1 MFLIT
6 VLYGCVGF
14 ASQLGQDLKL
24 LNYCSKAA
32 FSIAVILSTV
42 LCKCFISLN
51 LFVHIPYLMFL
62 HHLTGS

>member
-6 VLYGCVGF
+6 VLYGFVGF

-24 LNYCSKAA
+24 LNYCSTAA

-42 LCKCFISLN
+42 LCV
-51 LFVHIPYLMFL
+51 LFL
-62 HHLTGS
+62 